1 MNARIRTA
9 RSCPS
14 RPRLET
20 ARAPIAHLDRRS
32 KPPRDAAV
40 IRRLHVEGYR
50 SIRGLKL
57 ALGPVNVIT
66 GANGAGKSNLYNSV
80 MLVHHAANGDFAQ
93 AMAREGG
100 MPSALWAGPLKR
112 KKDRKRIVVAVELE
126 DFSYSLAVGLPPPSG
141 SPFDTIDPDFKEE
154 YVWMGAKRTPA
165 STLLERGAQSANV
178 RDKDG
183 QRVTY
188 PFQLMGHE
196 SIMAQLEDPHL
207 YPVLSAV
214 REEIRQ
220 WRFYHHFRTD
230 AEAPLRHPQI
240 GFRTPVLSHDGADL
254 AAALQTILE
263 IGDADLLRTVIRRTF
278 GGAELQVDVTE
289 DGRFTV
295 GLAAPNLMRP
305 LTARELS
312 DGTLRF
318 MCLVAAV
325 LTPRPPPLLAFNEPE
340 TSLHPDLIEP
350 LAELLAEAGT
360 RSQVWITTHS
370 RALAEAVADSTDG
383 PVVELAL
390 RDSET
395 VLD

>member
-1 MNARIRTA
+1 M
-9 RSCPS
+9 
-14 RPRLET
+14 
-20 ARAPIAHLDRRS
+20 
-32 KPPRDAAV
+32 

-66 GANGAGKSNLYNSV
+66 GANGCGKSNLYNSV
-80 MLVHHAANGDFAQ
+80 MLVHHAANGNFAR
-93 AMAREGG
+93 AMAQEGG

-112 KKDRKRIVVAVELE
+112 KKDRKRIVVTIELE
-126 DFSYSLAVGLPPPSG
+126 DFSYSLAVGLSPPSG
-141 SPFDTIDPDFKEE
+141 SLFDTIDPDFKEE
-154 YVWMGAKRTPA
+154 YVWMGAKRTVA
-165 STLLERGAQSANV
+165 TTLLERGAQSASV

-188 PFQLMGHE
+188 PFQLMNHE

-230 AEAPLRHPQI
+230 ADAPLRHPRV

-263 IGDADLLRTVIRRTF
+263 IGDASRLRTVIAKTF
-278 GGAELQVDVTE
+278 GGAELVVDATD

-295 GLAAPNLMRP
+295 GLASPHLMRP
-305 LTARELS
+305 LAARELS

-340 TSLHPDLIEP
+340 TSLHPDLIAP

-370 RALAEAVADSTDG
+370 RPLADAIADSAG
-383 PVVELAL
+383 RPVVELAL

-395 VLD
+395 VVG